1 MNYGFVKVAAAV
13 PHVQVA
19 DCFYN
24 IQQMEGLMRQASDK
38 GVQIIAFPEMSVT
51 AYTCLDLFA
60 QQALLK
66 NAEQA
71 LLKLVS
77 DTADLNT
84 LTIAG
89 APLVTENRLIN
100 AAVAF
105 QSGKILGVVP
115 KTYIPNYK
123 EFQEQRWFT
132 SATELRG
139 QDRLN
144 RRQNISVGQPLAL
157 HRRTG
162 KSRHRNMRRTCGF
175 PSPQFPADDG
185 RSQYPCQYI
194 RQQRT
199 DRKTSLPPFADMP
212 AVRPLHGRVCLCL
225 RRFRRIQHRPC
236 LCRQRDHC
244 RKRHS
249 IGRIPTLHHAGTTR
263 HQ

>member
-60 QQALLK
+60 QQTLLK

-77 DTADLNT
+77 DTADLNI

-100 AAVAF
+100 AAIAF
-105 QSGKILGVVP
+105 QAGKILGVVP

-132 SATELRG
+132 SATELRDKTVSIGDRTYPLGSHLLFTAG
-139 QDRLN
+139 QVKVGIEICEDLWVPVPPSSLLAMEGAN
-144 RRQNISVGQPLAL
+144 ILVNISA
-157 HRRTG
+157 
-162 KSRHRNMRRTCGF
+162 SN
-175 PSPQFPADDG
+175 
-185 RSQYPCQYI
+185 
-194 RQQRT
+194 
-199 DRKTSLPPFADMP
+199 
-212 AVRPLHGRVCLCL
+212 
-225 RRFRRIQHRPC
+225 
-236 LCRQRDHC
+236 
-244 RKRHS
+244 
-249 IGRIPTLHHAGTTR
+249 
-263 HQ
+263 